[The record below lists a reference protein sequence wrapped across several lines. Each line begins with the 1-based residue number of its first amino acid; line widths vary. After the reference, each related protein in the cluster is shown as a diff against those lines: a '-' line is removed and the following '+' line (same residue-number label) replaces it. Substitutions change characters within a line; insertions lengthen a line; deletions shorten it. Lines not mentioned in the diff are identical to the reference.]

1 LRSFCIDRRLRL
13 VLHVLVDVHPPI
25 CYISVPAPFDPVHYV
40 FFGLSPDHV
49 NQCATICLLHTFG
62 RPKCPPVLT
71 FPPVNFEL
79 CLASLP
85 GVLYETPAH
94 PSGIESIFARR
105 MVLASGFRGSSL
117 RFSLSGLVW
126 RFVAGGCFRTSLEEL
141 II

>member
-1 LRSFCIDRRLRL
+1 MDGCGL
-13 VLHVLVDVHPPI
+13 VLMCQRRIIPTT
-25 CYISVPAPFDPVHYV
+25 YYKSVPAPFDTVHYV
-40 FFGLSPDHV
+40 FCGLSPDHV
-49 NQCATICLLHTFG
+49 NQCATICLPQTFG

-105 MVLASGFRGSSL
+105 MVLAS
-117 RFSLSGLVW
+117 
-126 RFVAGGCFRTSLEEL
+126 
-141 II
+141 